1 MVFSIQVTLHTA
13 VRFPQVSLFRSLR
26 ALFDVSQ
33 HGHRIHSALSY
44 QVFIFQGSIS
54 INIITKIF
62 IFVKW
67 GSLYFRFYLLY

>member
-1 MVFSIQVTLHTA
+1 MTQPY
-13 VRFPQVSLFRSLR
+13 PQVSLLRCLR

-62 IFVKW
+62 IFVKYFFYYAR
-67 GSLYFRFYLLY
+67 YFRFYLLY